1 MSEIVSGSFRDPSGF
16 MFKHDGKLY
25 RQVNQK
31 YQAEYDLLMS
41 SGLYDQLTRS
51 KTLVPHKE
59 VGLEFAPLP
68 DIAHKVIQP
77 EVVDFISYPYEWCF
91 NQLKDAAILTLAIA
105 RRALEFGM
113 SLKDASAYNIQFQQG
128 RPIFID
134 TLSFEKY
141 EEGMPWVAYRQFCQH
156 FLAPLALM
164 AKKDIRLAQM
174 LRLHIDGIPL
184 DLTSKLLPANTRLNF
199 GLATHIHLHAK
210 SQERYADKEVSQ
222 AEVKGRINK
231 SAMLGLF
238 DSLLS
243 TVRSLNVRTIQTEWT
258 DYYQDNNYTQASF
271 EAKRQLVK
279 SFIEKVE
286 PKQVWDLG
294 GNTGEFSR
302 AASDMGIPTICYDI
316 DPGAVQQNYDLVKK
330 NKEKFMLPLRMDLT
344 NPSPDLGW
352 HNAERESMQARGPV
366 DLVMA
371 LALIHHL
378 AISNNVPLA
387 DVADYFADLGEYLI
401 IEFVPKSD
409 SQVKRLLASRVDI
422 FPEYN
427 LEGFKKSF
435 ETRFELILEQKVPGS
450 ERTLVLFR
458 RKQHN
463 DRAKED

>member
-1 MSEIVSGSFRDPSGF
+1 MPEKISGSFRDPSGF
-16 MFKHDGKLY
+16 MFKHEGKLY

-31 YQAEYDLLMS
+31 YSKEYDLLMG
-41 SGLYDQLTRS
+41 SGLYEQLS
-51 KTLVPHKE
+51 KSRTLVAHKE
-59 VGLEFAPLP
+59 VDLQLAPIP
-68 DIAHKVIQP
+68 ETAYRVIEP

-91 NQLKDAAILTLAIA
+91 NQLQDAAVLTLAIA

-113 SLKDASAYNIQFQQG
+113 SLKDASAYNIQFQNG
-128 RPIFID
+128 RPVFID

-141 EEGMPWVAYRQFCQH
+141 EEGAPWVAYKQFCQH

-174 LRLHIDGIPL
+174 MRFHIDGIPL
-184 DLTSKLLPANTRLNF
+184 DLTSKLLPASTKLNF
-199 GLATHIHLHAK
+199 GLATHIHIHAQ
-210 SQERYADKEVSQ
+210 SQKRYADKEVSQ
-222 AEVKGRINK
+222 EEVKARMSK
-231 SAMLGLF
+231 TAMVGLL

-243 TVRSLNVRTIQTEWT
+243 TVRGLNVKTIQTEWT
-258 DYYQDNNYTQASF
+258 DYYQDNNYTKKSF

-279 SFIEKVE
+279 TYLEKAN

-302 AASDMGIPTICYDI
+302 AASDLGIPTVCFDI

-378 AISNNVPLA
+378 AISNNVPLV
-387 DVADYFADLGEYLI
+387 DVADYFADLGKYLI
-401 IEFVPKSD
+401 VEFVPKSD
-409 SQVKRLLASRVDI
+409 SQVKRLLASRLDI
-422 FPEYN
+422 FPDYT
-427 LEGFKKSF
+427 LEGFRQAF
-435 ETRFELILEQKVPGS
+435 EHHYLLIDETPIDAC
-450 ERTLVLFR
+450 ERTVFLMK
-458 RKQHN
+458 RK
-463 DRAKED
+463 

>member
-1 MSEIVSGSFRDPSGF
+1 MPEKVSGSFRDPSGF

-31 YQAEYDLLMS
+31 YREEYDLLMN
-41 SGLYDQLTRS
+41 SGLYDQLNKSR
-51 KTLVPHKE
+51 TLVAHKE
-59 VGLEFAPLP
+59 VAL
-68 DIAHKVIQP
+68 DIAPRPEIAYKVIQP
-77 EVVDFISYPYEWCF
+77 EIVDFISYPYEWCF

-113 SLKDASAYNIQFQQG
+113 SLKDASAYNIQFHQG
-128 RPIFID
+128 KPVFID

-141 EEGMPWVAYRQFCQH
+141 EEGAPWVAYRQFCQH

-164 AKKDIRLAQM
+164 AKMDIRLAQM

-184 DLTSKLLPANTRLNF
+184 DLASKLLPGSTRMNF
-199 GLATHIHLHAK
+199 GLATHIHIHAK
-210 SQERYADKEVSQ
+210 SQQRYADKEVSHE
-222 AEVKGRINK
+222 EVKARMSK
-231 SAMLGLF
+231 TSMLGLL

-243 TVRSLNVRTIQTEWT
+243 TVKSLNVKTIQTEWT
-258 DYYQDNNYTQASF
+258 DYYQDNNYTPASF
-271 EAKRQLVK
+271 EAKRQLVR
-279 SFIEKVE
+279 SFIQKVQ

-302 AASDMGIPTICYDI
+302 AASDLQIQTVCFDI
-316 DPGAVQQNYDLVKK
+316 DSGAVQQNYDLVKQ

-378 AISNNVPLA
+378 AISNNVPLV
-387 DVADYFADLGEYLI
+387 DVANYFADLGDYLI

-409 SQVKRLLASRVDI
+409 SQVKRLLASRLDI
-422 FPEYN
+422 FPDYT
-427 LEGFKKSF
+427 LEGFRKAFTQRYVLLDEKPV
-435 ETRFELILEQKVPGS
+435 EGS
-450 ERTLVLFR
+450 ERTLFLM
-458 RKQHN
+458 K
-463 DRAKED
+463 RA